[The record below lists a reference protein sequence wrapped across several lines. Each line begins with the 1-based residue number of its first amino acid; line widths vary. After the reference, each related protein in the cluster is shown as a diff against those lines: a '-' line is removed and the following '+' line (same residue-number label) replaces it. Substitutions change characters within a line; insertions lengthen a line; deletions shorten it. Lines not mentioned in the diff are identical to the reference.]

1 MNAAKKSV
9 DARLQELATLAEEGN
24 DVEDSGILTH
34 LLASQQLSMKEVYS
48 NACELLLA
56 GVDTVGLGLGKNR
69 EKYLRCIFG
78 SIYVMKGGG
87 GGGVKAVYWCY

>member
-9 DARLQELATLAEEGN
+9 DARLQELATLAEEG
-24 DVEDSGILTH
+24 DIVEDSGILTH
-34 LLASQQLSMKEVYS
+34 LLSSQQLSMKEVYS

-56 GVDTVGLGLGKNR
+56 GVDTVGLGEKNL

-78 SIYVMKGGG
+78 SIYVMRREGGLTT
-87 GGGVKAVYWCY
+87 CE